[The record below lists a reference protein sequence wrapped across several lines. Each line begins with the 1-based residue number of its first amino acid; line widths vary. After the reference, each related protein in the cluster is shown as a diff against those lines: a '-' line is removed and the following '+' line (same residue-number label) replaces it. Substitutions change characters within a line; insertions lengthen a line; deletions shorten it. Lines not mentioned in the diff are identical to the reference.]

1 MRDGQYGKLME
12 KSGRRNMAGFFCTAL
27 VVPVLSVLFLAS
39 CSPKADEP
47 QEQTLLQKLRALPGL
62 QVAQVQTLQG
72 FAQSF
77 QIDITQ
83 PVDHANSA
91 AGNYT
96 QRFYLSHRSD
106 NAPMVFYTSGYGIS
120 RNFEPELS
128 ALLRA
133 NQILLVH
140 RFFPD
145 AVPPDWK
152 NLTIRQAADDQ
163 HRIREALRN
172 LYPGKW
178 VSTGGSKGGMTALF
192 YRRYHPGDVE
202 ATVAYVA
209 PVMPYPDDPRFAP
222 FLSQVGST
230 DCRKKISDFQRMVLS
245 RRASLLE
252 LFRLYAQSKNY
263 AFSIISDEAAFEYS
277 VLEYPFAFWQYGA
290 ESDCTGI
297 PGAEASDQQVL
308 DHLVDVSSPYYYS
321 DQGFLYFQPLFYQAY
336 TEIGYCPYVYSH
348 LKGLLQ
354 VVPRPDYRAFAP
366 RGVELVFRPEVMQD
380 VIPWLQTQGQRII
393 YIYGGIDPWTAAA
406 VQPGGGLDVVK
417 VVQPGASHSVKIN
430 DLDQKELVIQT
441 LERWLNIQIDRAL
454 LATWE
459 APYERVRLGT
469 DL

>member
-1 MRDGQYGKLME
+1 MKE
-12 KSGRRNMAGFFCTAL
+12 SGLRNRRGFLRWALAGL
-27 VVPVLSVLFLAS
+27 VVSSLFLAS

-47 QEQTLLQKLRALPGL
+47 PEQTLLQKLQALPGI
-62 QVAQVQTLQG
+62 QVTQIQTLQG

-77 QIDITQ
+77 QVDITQ
-83 PVDHANSA
+83 PVDHASA
-91 AGNYT
+91 AAGSFT
-96 QRFYLSHRSD
+96 QRFYLSHRAD
-106 NAPMVFYTSGYGIS
+106 NAPMVFYTSGYGIG

-152 NLTIRQAADDQ
+152 HLAIRQAADDQ
-163 HRIREALRN
+163 HRIREALKN

-222 FLSQVGST
+222 FMSQVGSG
-230 DCRKKISDFQRMVLS
+230 DCRQKIRDFQRLVFS

-252 LFRLYAQSKNY
+252 LFRQYNQSKNY
-263 AFSIISDEAAFEYS
+263 AFSIISEEAAFEYS

-290 ESDCTGI
+290 ESDCAGI
-297 PGAEASDQQVL
+297 PTADASDQQVL
-308 DHLVDVSSPYYYS
+308 DHLVDASSPYYYS

-336 TEIGYCPYVYSH
+336 TEIGYCPYVYNH

-354 VVPRPDYRAFAP
+354 AVPRPDYRAFAP
-366 RGVELVFRPEVMQD
+366 QGVDLVFRPEIMQD
-380 VIPWLQTQGQRII
+380 VIPWLQNQGQRII

-406 VQPGGGLDVVK
+406 VQPAGGLDVVK
-417 VVQPGASHSVKIN
+417 VVQPGANHSVKIG

-441 LERWLNIQIDRAL
+441 LERWLNIQIDRSI
-454 LATWE
+454 LATWIGPPE
-459 APYERVRLGT
+459 KVRL
-469 DL
+469 

>member
-1 MRDGQYGKLME
+1 ME
-12 KSGRRNMAGFFCTAL
+12 KSGRKDGAGLLGGAL
-27 VVPVLSVLFLAS
+27 LGFVLFTLVLAS

-47 QEQTLLQKLRALPGL
+47 QEQTLLQKLQALPGF
-62 QVAQVQTLQG
+62 QVTQIQPLQG

-77 QIDITQ
+77 QIDFSQ
-83 PVDHANSA
+83 PVDHANPA
-91 AGNYT
+91 AGNFT
-96 QRFYLSHRSD
+96 QRFYLSHRAD

-133 NQILLVH
+133 NQILMVH

-145 AVPPDWK
+145 AVQPDWK
-152 NLTIRQAADDQ
+152 FLTIRQAADDQ

-222 FLSQVGST
+222 FLSQVGSA

-252 LFRLYAQSKNY
+252 LFRQYAQSKNY
-263 AFSIISDEAAFEYS
+263 AFSIVSDEAAFEYS
-277 VLEYPFAFWQYGA
+277 VLEYAFAFWQYGA
-290 ESDCTGI
+290 ESDCAGI

-336 TEIGYCPYVYSH
+336 TEIGYCPYVFGH
-348 LKGLLQ
+348 LKGLLRA
-354 VVPRPDYRAFAP
+354 VPKPDYRAFAP
-366 RGVELVFRPEVMQD
+366 RSVDLFFRPEVMQD
-380 VIPWLQTQGQRII
+380 VIPWLQNQGQRII
-393 YIYGGIDPWTAAA
+393 YVYGGIDPWTAAA
-406 VQPGGGLDVVK
+406 VQPAGGLDVVK
-417 VVQPGASHSVKIN
+417 VVQPGANHSVKIG
-430 DLDQKELVIQT
+430 DLDQKELVIQA
-441 LERWLNIQIDRAL
+441 LERWLNIQIDRSL
-454 LATWE
+454 LAAWE
-459 APYERVRLGT
+459 APSEKVRL
-469 DL
+469 

>member
-1 MRDGQYGKLME
+1 MRDERLGWLLK
-12 KSGRRNMAGFFCTAL
+12 KRGRRNKTGFLSEAL
-27 VVPVLSVLFLAS
+27 IGLVLFSLFFTA
-39 CSPKADEP
+39 CSPKEDEP
-47 QEQTLLQKLRALPGL
+47 PEQTLLQKLQALPGF
-62 QVAQVQTLQG
+62 QVTQIQALAG
-72 FAQSF
+72 FVQSF
-77 QIDITQ
+77 QIDIAQ
-83 PVDHANSA
+83 PVDHANPA
-91 AGNYT
+91 AGSFA
-96 QRFYLSHRSD
+96 QRLYLSYRSD
-106 NAPMVFYTSGYGIS
+106 NAPMVFYTSGYGIG

-145 AVPPDWK
+145 AVQSDWRY
-152 NLTIRQAADDQ
+152 LTIRQAADDQ

-178 VSTGGSKGGMTALF
+178 VSTGGSKGGLTALF
-192 YRRYHPGDVE
+192 YRRYYPSDVD

-222 FLSQVGST
+222 FLSQVGT
-230 DCRKKISDFQRMVLS
+230 AGCRKKIRDFQLLVLS
-245 RRASLLE
+245 RRDLLLE
-252 LFRLYAQSKNY
+252 LFRQYNRSKVY
-263 AFSIISDEAAFEYS
+263 AFSIISEEAAFEYS

-290 ESDCTGI
+290 ESDCAGI

-321 DQGFLYFQPLFYQAY
+321 DQGFLYFQPLFYQAF
-336 TEIGYCPYVYSH
+336 TEIGYCPYIYNH
-348 LKGLLQ
+348 LKGFLQ
-354 VVPRPDYRAFAP
+354 AVPKPDYRAFAP
-366 RGVELVFRPEVMQD
+366 RDAELVFRPEIMQD
-380 VIPWLQTQGQRII
+380 VIPWLENQGQRII

-406 VQPGGGLDVVK
+406 VQPTGGLDAVK
-417 VVQPGASHSVKIN
+417 VVQPGGNHSVRIG

-459 APYERVRLGT
+459 APLEKVRL
-469 DL
+469 